1 MKYVFSAPVRIG
13 DTIYALSEDGPEGL
27 TVTEV
32 GSKGCFVS
40 EFDPPEQDLGWYF
53 PYEDEGTEWFLNK
66 EEAQKAYEATET

>member
-13 DTIYALSEDGPEGL
+13 DTIYELSEDGPEGL

-40 EFDPPEQDLGWYF
+40 EFDPPEQDFGMYF
-53 PYEDEGTEWFLNK
+53 PYEDEGEEWFLDG
-66 EEAQKAYEATET
+66 EEAQKAYETTQA